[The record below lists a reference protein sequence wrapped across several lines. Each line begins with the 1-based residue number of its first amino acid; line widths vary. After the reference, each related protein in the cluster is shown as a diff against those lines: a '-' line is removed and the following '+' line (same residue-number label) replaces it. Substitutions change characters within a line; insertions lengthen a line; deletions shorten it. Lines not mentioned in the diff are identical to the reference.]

1 MSAIVRP
8 YRWALVPVLL
18 GLATACVSVKPLM
31 KATPSASIANRLP
44 ALDVTADQGPL
55 VMNDGALPED
65 PLEQFKDEYRINLA
79 EPNDTAK
86 FGYARFVVRK
96 VRTVRTGRSLQ
107 SLQML
112 TMLIPS
118 VFGVP
123 LEWYR
128 TTLHA
133 DVQISDASG
142 TLLGTYSGM
151 GTSNVKVAMYHGYSQ
166 TEAPRLSD
174 IIAIRGALAAIRPQL
189 DTAAARLRPLLI
201 AGGTL
206 ENPTP
211 SPSANTDGR

>member
-1 MSAIVRP
+1 
-8 YRWALVPVLL
+8 
-18 GLATACVSVKPLM
+18 
-31 KATPSASIANRLP
+31 
-44 ALDVTADQGPL
+44 
-55 VMNDGALPED
+55 
-65 PLEQFKDEYRINLA
+65 
-79 EPNDTAK
+79 
-86 FGYARFVVRK
+86 VVRK

-142 TLLGTYSGM
+142 NLLGTYSGV

-174 IIAIRGALAAIRPQL
+174 IIAMRGALAAIRPQL

-211 SPSANTDGR
+211 SPTANTEER